1 MNLVIE
7 HLRKELERQNLLI
20 ATNEDMRE
28 EINKHPFSSWPR
40 GPMPEE
46 VYPNMEQ
53 FRDEL
58 EYAIAILK
66 SQQQKEE

>member
-7 HLRKELERQNLLI
+7 CLKKELERQNLLI
-20 ATNEDMRE
+20 ATNEEMRE

-46 VYPNMEQ
+46 VYSNMEQ

-58 EYAIAILK
+58 ESAIVLLETYLMAK
-66 SQQQKEE
+66 T

>member
-1 MNLVIE
+1 MELVIK
-7 HLRKELERQNLLI
+7 HLEKELERQNLLI
-20 ATNEDMRE
+20 ATNEEMKE

-46 VYPNMEQ
+46 IYPDMEQ

-58 EYAIAILK
+58 EKAIEYLK
-66 SQQQKEE
+66 NK

>member
-1 MNLVIE
+1 MRLVIE
-7 HLRKELERQNLLI
+7 CLQKELERQNLLI
-20 ATNEDMRE
+20 ATNEDMRK

-46 VYPNMEQ
+46 IYPNMEQ

-58 EYAIAILK
+58 EQVIEYLK
-66 SQQQKEE
+66 NKK